1 MQKFMVAT
9 SILQDYDKENRKEGI
24 RDMQLENGRPNPPE
38 GREEKELRVYD
49 MLDSLGV
56 EYQRIDH
63 EAAFTMEACE
73 EIDKALDAMIC
84 KNLFLCNRQK
94 TNYYLLL
101 IPGDKVFKTKELSK
115 QIGSARLSFGS
126 PEAMEEMLGVTP
138 GSATIMGLMNDPEH
152 KVQLLVDEDVLK
164 EEYFGCHPCVNTSS
178 LRLKTADV
186 FGKVL
191 EHFGHEMVKV
201 HLVGEE

>member
-1 MQKFMVAT
+1 MELK
-9 SILQDYDKENRKEGI
+9 
-24 RDMQLENGRPNPPE
+24 LENGRPETNE
-38 GREEKELRVYD
+38 GREEKEIRVYD
-49 MLDSLGV
+49 MLDELGV
-56 EYQRIDH
+56 SYQRVDH

-73 EIDKALDAMIC
+73 EIDKVLQAPTC

-94 TNYYLLL
+94 TKYYLLL

-164 EEYFGCHPCVNTSS
+164 EEEFGCHPCVNTSS

>member
-1 MQKFMVAT
+1 ME
-9 SILQDYDKENRKEGI
+9 LN
-24 RDMQLENGRPNPPE
+24 LENGRPETNE
-38 GREEKELRVYD
+38 GREEKEIRVYD
-49 MLDSLGV
+49 MLDELGV
-56 EYQRIDH
+56 SYQRVDH

-73 EIDKALDAMIC
+73 NIDRVLQAPTC

-94 TNYYLLL
+94 TKYYLLL

-164 EEYFGCHPCVNTSS
+164 EEEFGCHPCVNTSS